1 MLTNIDINK
10 MNHLLETNEDARQII
25 TQLLKNHQEAVS
37 LISHEIRNP
46 LTLISS
52 SLQIMELE
60 HPEVKEFFNWKQT
73 MDDVDFM
80 CSLLNE
86 LSDYN
91 NGNTLHLSVFSIEQL
106 LKNIAVSFAISLES
120 EQSVYPIEF
129 TSRIMPDMGS
139 FTGDKIKLE
148 EVILNLLRNAK
159 DAVME
164 QSYRKI
170 RLTADRIDDRI
181 VIRCKDN
188 GCGIP
193 EDLQKTIFE
202 PFITHKPGG
211 TGLGLAVQ
219 KELLKPI
226 KGRSLLSPKK
236 ALGQPLLSPSR
247 SKFSISHRLLTA
259 ESTRLYKQAFSFYDT
274 ESVPG

>member
-60 HPEVKEFFNWKQT
+60 HPEVKKFFNWKQT

-120 EQSVYPIEF
+120 EQSVHPIEF

-164 QSYRKI
+164 QSYRMI

-211 TGLGLAVQ
+211 TGLGLAVS
-219 KELLKPI
+219 KRIIEAHKGTLSFESKKGPGTTFTVSLPI
-226 KGRSLLSPKK
+226 
-236 ALGQPLLSPSR
+236 
-247 SKFSISHRLLTA
+247 
-259 ESTRLYKQAFSFYDT
+259 
-274 ESVPG
+274 

>member
-170 RLTADRIDDRI
+170 RLTADRIDDRS

-211 TGLGLAVQ
+211 TGLGLAVS
-219 KELLKPI
+219 KRIIEAHKGTLSFESKKGPGTTFTVSLPI
-226 KGRSLLSPKK
+226 
-236 ALGQPLLSPSR
+236 
-247 SKFSISHRLLTA
+247 
-259 ESTRLYKQAFSFYDT
+259 
-274 ESVPG
+274 

>member
-1 MLTNIDINK
+1 
-10 MNHLLETNEDARQII
+10 
-25 TQLLKNHQEAVS
+25 
-37 LISHEIRNP
+37 
-46 LTLISS
+46 
-52 SLQIMELE
+52 
-60 HPEVKEFFNWKQT
+60 
-73 MDDVDFM
+73 
-80 CSLLNE
+80 
-86 LSDYN
+86 
-91 NGNTLHLSVFSIEQL
+91 
-106 LKNIAVSFAISLES
+106 
-120 EQSVYPIEF
+120 
-129 TSRIMPDMGS
+129 MPDMGS

-211 TGLGLAVQ
+211 TGLGLAVS
-219 KELLKPI
+219 KRIIEAH
-226 KGRSLLSPKK
+226 KGRSLLSPKR
-236 ALGQPLLSPSR
+236 PWNN
-247 SKFSISHRLLTA
+247 
-259 ESTRLYKQAFSFYDT
+259 LYCLPPDLNFL
-274 ESVPG
+274 

>member
-73 MDDVDFM
+73 MDD
-80 CSLLNE
+80 
-86 LSDYN
+86 
-91 NGNTLHLSVFSIEQL
+91 GNTLHLSVFSIEQL

-120 EQSVYPIEF
+120 EQSVHPIEF

-211 TGLGLAVQ
+211 TGLGLAVS
-219 KELLKPI
+219 KRIIEAHKGTLSFESKKGPGTTFTVSLPI
-226 KGRSLLSPKK
+226 
-236 ALGQPLLSPSR
+236 
-247 SKFSISHRLLTA
+247 
-259 ESTRLYKQAFSFYDT
+259 
-274 ESVPG
+274 

>member
-1 MLTNIDINK
+1 
-10 MNHLLETNEDARQII
+10 
-25 TQLLKNHQEAVS
+25 
-37 LISHEIRNP
+37 
-46 LTLISS
+46 
-52 SLQIMELE
+52 
-60 HPEVKEFFNWKQT
+60 

-106 LKNIAVSFAISLES
+106 LKNIAISFAISLES
-120 EQSVYPIEF
+120 EQSAHPIEF

-164 QSYRKI
+164 QSYRMI

-211 TGLGLAVQ
+211 TGLGLWRA
-219 KELLKPI
+219 P
-226 KGRSLLSPKK
+226 G
-236 ALGQPLLSPSR
+236 
-247 SKFSISHRLLTA
+247 TA
-259 ESTRLYKQAFSFYDT
+259 
-274 ESVPG
+274 

>member
-1 MLTNIDINK
+1 MYSTSSFYVSSIFKILFILIIDSFPLNYWITNQFI
-10 MNHLLETNEDARQII
+10 TFQILCMHI
-25 TQLLKNHQEAVS
+25 YRTDLMIF
-37 LISHEIRNP
+37 ISII
-46 LTLISS
+46 L
-52 SLQIMELE
+52 
-60 HPEVKEFFNWKQT
+60 
-73 MDDVDFM
+73 
-80 CSLLNE
+80 
-86 LSDYN
+86 
-91 NGNTLHLSVFSIEQL
+91 
-106 LKNIAVSFAISLES
+106 NIAVSFAISLES
-120 EQSVYPIEF
+120 EQSVHPIEF

-211 TGLGLAVQ
+211 TGLGLAVS
-219 KELLKPI
+219 KRIIEAHKGTLSFESKKGPGTTFTVSLPI
-226 KGRSLLSPKK
+226 
-236 ALGQPLLSPSR
+236 
-247 SKFSISHRLLTA
+247 
-259 ESTRLYKQAFSFYDT
+259 
-274 ESVPG
+274 